1 MNTKTFDRF
10 PAIAAVALLVL
21 VIAACTIHLRGDEDE
36 AGPVQSTD
44 QAEDPL
50 TAKLAQCRS
59 VTYEQKD
66 ALAECRKVWAEQRR
80 QFLKRQAPSA
90 SAGSETSRQGSPL
103 FVLPKDESL
112 VPPGAPSLPQPKE

>member
-1 MNTKTFDRF
+1 MNTKTFDRL
-10 PAIAAVALLVL
+10 PRIAAVALLVL

-36 AGPVQSTD
+36 AGSVQSTD

-50 TAKLAQCRS
+50 TAKIAQCRS
-59 VTYEQKD
+59 VTYEQRD

-90 SAGSETSRQGSPL
+90 SASAGRETSRQGSPL
-103 FVLPKDESL
+103 FVPPKDESRA
-112 VPPGAPSLPQPKE
+112 PGSLPQPKE